1 MNSSNFAGFETE
13 EDENSFEDSSG
24 DAFFESFLY
33 FLVSLCSIF
42 VFLSVFYV
50 CVNTPSCGTKI
61 LFMFDLFI

>member
-13 EDENSFEDSSG
+13 EDENSLEDYSG
-24 DAFFESFLY
+24 DAVFEFILH
-33 FLVSLCSIF
+33 LLPSLRSMFSCLF
-42 VFLSVFYV
+42 VFCV